1 MGPWI
6 TGIVVNRS
14 AAVSERPAMSLG
26 VSGVLHDASKVT
38 RQDNHQKYNIVCQD
52 KTFPGNALV
61 VEMHV
66 NS

>member
-1 MGPWI
+1 
-6 TGIVVNRS
+6 
-14 AAVSERPAMSLG
+14 MSLG
-26 VSGVLHDASKVT
+26 VSGVLHEASKVT